1 MPPERGGKCGFMAE
15 KTVVDAR
22 GEACP
27 LPVVHAA
34 KALAGMTGGVLEVL
48 VDNEI
53 AVQNLERMASGKGL
67 KCTAARAEGGFAVE
81 IEAASGAAQPEAA
94 PACAPDKRGELVIA
108 VDTDRMGRGDD
119 KLGALL
125 MKSFLFAV
133 TQLPELPRKMIFYNG
148 GAKLTTEGSESSAP
162 PGSAVSSTSMT
173 EAQERPAARA
183 AARPAGPA
191 PMTRTSVWAKRDA

>member
-1 MPPERGGKCGFMAE
+1 MAE

-67 KCTAARAEGGFAVE
+67 KCTAAKAEGGFAVE
-81 IEAASGAAQPEAA
+81 IEAAAGAAQPEAA

-148 GAKLTTEGSESSAP
+148 GAKLTTEGSESLADLR
-162 PGSAVSSTSMT
+162 TL
-173 EAQERPAARA
+173 EAQGVDILTCGTCLNFYGLTEKLAVGRVSNMYEIAETLA
-183 AARPAGPA
+183 AAGKVVKP
-191 PMTRTSVWAKRDA
+191 

>member
-1 MPPERGGKCGFMAE
+1 MAE

-67 KCTAARAEGGFAVE
+67 KCTAAKAEGGFAVE

-148 GAKLTTEGSESSAP
+148 GAKLTTEGSESLADLR
-162 PGSAVSSTSMT
+162 TL
-173 EAQERPAARA
+173 EAQGVDILTCGTCLNFYGLTEKLAVGRVSNMYEIAETLA
-183 AARPAGPA
+183 AAGKVVKP
-191 PMTRTSVWAKRDA
+191 

>member
-1 MPPERGGKCGFMAE
+1 MAE

-148 GAKLTTEGSESSAP
+148 GAKLTTEGSESLADLR
-162 PGSAVSSTSMT
+162 TL
-173 EAQERPAARA
+173 EAQGVDILTCGTCLNFYGLTEKLAVGRVSNMYEIAETLA
-183 AARPAGPA
+183 AAGKVVKP
-191 PMTRTSVWAKRDA
+191 

>member
-1 MPPERGGKCGFMAE
+1 MAE

-67 KCTAARAEGGFAVE
+67 NCTAAKAEGGFAVE

-148 GAKLTTEGSESSAP
+148 GAKLTTEGSESLADLR
-162 PGSAVSSTSMT
+162 TL
-173 EAQERPAARA
+173 EAQGVDILTCGTCLNFYGLTEKLAVGRVSNMYEIAETLA
-183 AARPAGPA
+183 AAGKVVKP
-191 PMTRTSVWAKRDA
+191 

>member
-1 MPPERGGKCGFMAE
+1 MAE

-53 AVQNLERMASGKGL
+53 AVQNLKRMASGKGL
-67 KCTAARAEGGFAVE
+67 KCTAAKAEGGFAVE

-148 GAKLTTEGSESSAP
+148 GAKLTTEGSESLADLR
-162 PGSAVSSTSMT
+162 TL
-173 EAQERPAARA
+173 EAQGVDILTCGTCLNFYGLTEKLAVGRVSNMYEIAETLA
-183 AARPAGPA
+183 AAGKVVKP
-191 PMTRTSVWAKRDA
+191 

>member
-1 MPPERGGKCGFMAE
+1 MAE

-148 GAKLTTEGSESSAP
+148 GAKLTTEGSESLADLR
-162 PGSAVSSTSMT
+162 TL
-173 EAQERPAARA
+173 EAQGVDILTCGTCRNFYGLTEKLAVGRVSNMYEIAETLA
-183 AARPAGPA
+183 AAGKVVKP
-191 PMTRTSVWAKRDA
+191 